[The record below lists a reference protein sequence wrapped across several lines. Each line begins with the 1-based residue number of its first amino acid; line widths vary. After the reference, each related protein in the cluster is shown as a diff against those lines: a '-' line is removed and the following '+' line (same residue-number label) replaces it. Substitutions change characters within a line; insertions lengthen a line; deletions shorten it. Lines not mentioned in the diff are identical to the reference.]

1 MNPNY
6 SDLIE
11 QISHLLCKT
20 IVEQEPNLEEKFNQL
35 DGDLFSLL
43 RAIGLKVMSKLLA
56 LIIEGVTNQEK
67 QPGFVVH
74 RRPKI
79 KYTVI
84 FGQLKLESPY
94 LWNRKLKKGVRPVA
108 EKLGISSGDYSLRMK
123 RALTEFGIEESFD
136 GAAQRF
142 QEHYEFEV
150 EPNSL
155 RREVKAIAQGGEQ
168 YIEHRL
174 ARLKV
179 KHKSDKF
186 PGCPRL
192 LVELDGSMV
201 RTGVNYP
208 ADKKELTPKRKL
220 QKQKRQIDWREIR
233 VGFAR
238 QVTNKEQRTFM
249 ALMDKY
255 PAVVEQLV
263 SAAIDQG
270 MGEKTEVTAPAD
282 GGNGLREALEVGFP
296 NLKFILAHRRCA
308 YGDRVHPFTADL
320 SSSRYYWIDGI

>member
-1 MNPNY
+1 MHY

-74 RRPKI
+74 RR
-79 KYTVI
+79 
-84 FGQLKLESPY
+84 
-94 LWNRKLKKGVRPVA
+94 
-108 EKLGISSGDYSLRMK
+108 DYSLRMK

-270 MGEKTEVTAPAD
+270 MGEETEVTAVAD

-320 SSSRYYWIDGI
+320 SSSRYYWIDGT